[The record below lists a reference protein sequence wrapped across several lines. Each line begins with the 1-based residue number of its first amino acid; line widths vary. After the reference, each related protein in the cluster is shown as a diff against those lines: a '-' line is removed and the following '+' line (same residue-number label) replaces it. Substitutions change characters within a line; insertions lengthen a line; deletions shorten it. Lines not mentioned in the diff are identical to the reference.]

1 MTTIYNTVA
10 KDAAKFIWKGI
21 SSVMPHIAT
30 WFAADTVG
38 DVADWAM
45 SKKAAAE
52 AAPAKK
58 QGFFSRL
65 NPLNVLKK
73 LNPVSAVSFAARP
86 FLSAK
91 KAISWFIF
99 EDLVH
104 AMKDKTDALSEK
116 LAPIAE
122 NFLTPILEKV
132 TTPVIDYLQNNGLME
147 IPKAPVTCPV
157 TICETVAPS
166 FETLKEVA
174 KQATTTEQTGGWFST
189 LWNAA
194 SKPLVNLK
202 DLTGNAAPKVATT
215 LPLKEA
221 FKEFA
226 TTQPIVDTSETLIK
240 EAAKAVTQRQI
251 PEGYLGLTEKYA
263 EPAGRYVAQTLST
276 AYNGVTKLVQ
286 KPADLTHAVQE
297 SANVFA
303 DAIGVRPAYV
313 YAAGAGIALLA
324 SYGLYSGLR
333 GWTSN
338 NTAVANANANAQGGN
353 ALGNQVNLIVNVRGD
368 GTPVAATSVVDPS
381 HSPQRLTAK

>member
-104 AMKDKTDALSEK
+104 AMKHKTDAISEK

-122 NFLTPILEKV
+122 NFLTPIVEKV
-132 TTPVIDYLQNNGLME
+132 TTPVIDYFQNNGLME
-147 IPKAPVTCPV
+147 IPKP
-157 TICETVAPS
+157 TVAPS

-174 KQATTTEQTGGWFST
+174 KQATTTTEETGNWFSSI
-189 LWNAA
+189 WKAA
-194 SKPLVNLK
+194 SNPIVNLR
-202 DLTGNAAPKVATT
+202 DLTGNAAKAASAQ
-215 LPLKEA
+215 PLKAA

-226 TTQPIVDTSETLIK
+226 TTQPIVETSESII
-240 EAAKAVTQRQI
+240 EAAKTVAQRQI

-263 EPAGRYVAQTLST
+263 EPAGRYVAESLST
-276 AYNGVTKLVQ
+276 AYKGATKLVHI
-286 KPADLTHAVQE
+286 PDDLTHAIQE

-324 SYGLYSGLR
+324 GYGVYSGLR
-333 GWTSN
+333 GWTNN

-353 ALGNQVNLIVNVRGD
+353 ALGNHVNLIVNVRGD
-368 GTPVAATSVVDPS
+368 GTPVAATSLVDPS
-381 HSPQRLTAK
+381 TPQRLTAQ